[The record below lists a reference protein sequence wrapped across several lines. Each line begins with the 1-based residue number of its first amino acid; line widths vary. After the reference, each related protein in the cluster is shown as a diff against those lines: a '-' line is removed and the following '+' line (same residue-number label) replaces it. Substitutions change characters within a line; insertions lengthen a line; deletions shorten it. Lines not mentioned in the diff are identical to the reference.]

1 MAMLAGFTGMFYTI
15 SVNMGLNPLAAIF
28 VFNHSTD
35 MVFFPYEYLTFLIFY
50 AFGCMTSGQFLKF
63 HAVKNLLYIV
73 FFAVIMIPYWFLVGL
88 I

>member
-1 MAMLAGFTGMFYTI
+1 
-15 SVNMGLNPLAAIF
+15 
-28 VFNHSTD
+28 